1 MLIHC
6 ASHAQV
12 RILPLSRHSFSFV
25 LLRFASLPFQH
36 KLLAN
41 NSENKHATTA
51 LASSLT
57 TLHDKDLDIIVLL
70 VCLLSPISLM
80 APKISITQIYCS
92 HQCIY
97 YTDVF
102 FVTSTHSKNLWFWY
116 SSYPNSY
123 SIQAILNW

>member
-12 RILPLSRHSFSFV
+12 RILPLSKHSFCFV
-25 LLRFASLPFQH
+25 LLRFASLPFQQ

-57 TLHDKDLDIIVLL
+57 TLHDKDLAIIVLL

-97 YTDVF
+97 TDVF
-102 FVTSTHSKNLWFWY
+102 FVTSTHSRFLWFWY
-116 SSYPNSY
+116 SSHLNSY